1 MLHQCI
7 GEALLGRLIAK
18 EFSFLSVY
26 LHVDLPGEFPVNLVD
41 VRAFPDEPSDQSV
54 AVLVAAPVA

>member
-7 GEALLGRLIAK
+7 GEALLGRLIAE
-18 EFSFLSVY
+18 EFSFLPVY
-26 LHVDLPGEFPVNLVD
+26 LLVDLPGEFPVDLVD